1 MAISVNELV
10 QTACEDLSRV
20 GDGEPVSPELAASCE
35 ELLNRAINS
44 LNSDSYISLT
54 VNTKE
59 LVAAGSVKFYELED
73 GEDPVPNSVNMA
85 PPDTIQGV
93 ARQVGIRWLKL
104 TPSNPQT
111 MDRVLTYSLP
121 TQWCYG
127 VTFEDAPS
135 GIPRRVGVLS
145 LNGTHPVPLKIYLN
159 SSIPHYRLGDFI
171 YLSDLYHDLLLYSLE
186 MRMVAKYKLYSYKD
200 QVKEDLAG
208 AMRSVDNFAA
218 ANRPMRND
226 DQLCDSYTR
235 PADDLIAGFGM

>member
-54 VNTKE
+54 VNTTE
-59 LVAAGSVKFYELED
+59 LVAAGSVKFYKLSD
-73 GEDPVPNSVNMA
+73 GEVLQPNCVDMA

-111 MDRVLTYSLP
+111 MDRALTYSLP

-127 VTFEDAPS
+127 VTFDEVT
-135 GIPRRVGVLS
+135 GRRVGILN

-159 SSIPHYRLGDFI
+159 SSLPHYKLGEFI

>member
-1 MAISVNELV
+1 MAISVDELIQV
-10 QTACEDLSRV
+10 ACEDLSRV

-35 ELLNRAINS
+35 ELLNRAITS

-59 LVAAGSVKFYELED
+59 LVAAGSVKFMELEE
-73 GEDPVPNSVNMA
+73 GEELPPNSVNMA
-85 PPDTIQGV
+85 PPDTVQGV
-93 ARQVGIRWLKL
+93 ARQVGIRWVKL
-104 TPSNPQT
+104 TPSNPET
-111 MDRVLTYSLP
+111 MDRSLTYSLP

-127 VTFEDAPS
+127 VTFDELT
-135 GIPRRVGVLS
+135 GRRVGILN
-145 LNGTHPVPLKIYLN
+145 LNGTHPVPLRIYLN
-159 SSIPHYRLGDFI
+159 SSLPKYRLGDFI

-218 ANRPMRND
+218 QNRPMRND

-235 PADDLIAGFGM
+235 PAEDLIAGFGM

>member
-59 LVAAGSVKFYELED
+59 LVAAGSVRFFELEE
-73 GEDPVPNSVNMA
+73 GEELPPNCVNMA

-121 TQWCYG
+121 TQWSYG
-127 VTFEDAPS
+127 VTFDEVT
-135 GIPRRVGVLS
+135 GRRVGILS

-159 SSIPHYRLGDFI
+159 SSLPHYKLGDFI